1 MAAAVSSSVR
11 SAQKRSS
18 APICLRTR
26 RKRRSSASVP
36 LASAADGH
44 SEGQWTPNRLGGEHS
59 WKSPSTL
66 RPRAP
71 WGWFWGWVPSH
82 GGCLEA
88 PRRAK
93 RGCRRGDLRR
103 NEVDRW
109 PFSAGGGG
117 ATPSQRTAA
126 QSLVKQKSGC
136 QSLVFLVSCIKLEIL
151 FLVTRNLISWNL
163 VKVPVTLGTRTRT
176 GRPVNR
182 GLVTAA

>member
-18 APICLRTR
+18 ATICLRTR
-26 RKRRSSASVP
+26 RKRRSSASVS

-44 SEGQWTPNRLGGEHS
+44 SEGQWTPNRLSGEHS
-59 WKSPSTL
+59 WKAPSTL

-71 WGWFWGWVPSH
+71 WGWFWGWVPSC
-82 GGCLEA
+82 GWCSEA
-88 PRRAK
+88 PWRAK
-93 RGCRRGDLRR
+93 SGGRRSDLRKL
-103 NEVDRW
+103 EVDRG

-136 QSLVFLVSCIKLEIL
+136 QSLVTCAVGP
-151 FLVTRNLISWNL
+151 RNTHKSQWDGTGGGFRNSRGQAGLSFS
-163 VKVPVTLGTRTRT
+163 TLRRAY
-176 GRPVNR
+176 PIP
-182 GLVTAA
+182 

>member
-1 MAAAVSSSVR
+1 MARACGVAAAVSSSVR

-18 APICLRTR
+18 APIRLRTR
-26 RKRRSSASVP
+26 RKRRSSASLS
-36 LASAADGH
+36 LASTACGH
-44 SEGQWTPNRLGGEHS
+44 SEGQWTPNRLGGEYEGR
-59 WKSPSTL
+59 SPSTL

-71 WGWFWGWVPSH
+71 WGWFCGWVPSH
-82 GGCLEA
+82 GWCLEA

-136 QSLVFLVSCIKLEIL
+136 QSLVI
-151 FLVTRNLISWNL
+151 
-163 VKVPVTLGTRTRT
+163 
-176 GRPVNR
+176 
-182 GLVTAA
+182 

>member
-11 SAQKRSS
+11 SAQKRLRSS
-18 APICLRTR
+18 ATICLRR
-26 RKRRSSASVP
+26 RRQRRSSASLS
-36 LASAADGH
+36 LASTACGH
-44 SEGQWTPNRLGGEHS
+44 SEGQWTPNRLGGEYEDR
-59 WKSPSTL
+59 SPSTL

-82 GGCLEA
+82 GWCLEA

-136 QSLVFLVSCIKLEIL
+136 QSLVSRAFWLRLSCH
-151 FLVTRNLISWNL
+151 L
-163 VKVPVTLGTRTRT
+163 VKRSCAFKKTILR
-176 GRPVNR
+176 
-182 GLVTAA
+182 

>member
-1 MAAAVSSSVR
+1 MVRACGVAAAVPSSVR

-18 APICLRTR
+18 APIRLRTR
-26 RKRRSSASVP
+26 RKRRSSASLS
-36 LASAADGH
+36 LASTACGH
-44 SEGQWTPNRLGGEHS
+44 SEGQWTPNRLGGEYEDR
-59 WKSPSTL
+59 SPSTL

-82 GGCLEA
+82 GWCLEA

-117 ATPSQRTAA
+117 ATPSQRTV
-126 QSLVKQKSGC
+126 QRE
-136 QSLVFLVSCIKLEIL
+136 FLVSLIEAQTPVLHTQQMAGQLRRSSFL
-151 FLVTRNLISWNL
+151 FRRW
-163 VKVPVTLGTRTRT
+163 
-176 GRPVNR
+176 
-182 GLVTAA
+182 

>member
-18 APICLRTR
+18 ATICLRTR
-26 RKRRSSASVP
+26 RKRRSSASVS

-71 WGWFWGWVPSH
+71 WGWFWGWDPSH
-82 GGCLEA
+82 GWCLEA

-93 RGCRRGDLRR
+93 RGGRRGDLRR
-103 NEVDRW
+103 PEVGRW

-117 ATPSQRTAA
+117 ATPSQRTV
-126 QSLVKQKSGC
+126 QRGL
-136 QSLVFLVSCIKLEIL
+136 LVSLKKAQTVVWMLT
-151 FLVTRNLISWNL
+151 FTDASN
-163 VKVPVTLGTRTRT
+163 TGGTGGSELASHVYTHE
-176 GRPVNR
+176 N
-182 GLVTAA
+182 

>member
-18 APICLRTR
+18 ATICLRTR
-26 RKRRSSASVP
+26 RKRRSSASLS
-36 LASAADGH
+36 LASTACGH
-44 SEGQWTPNRLGGEHS
+44 SEGHGTPNRLGGEYEDR
-59 WKSPSTL
+59 SPSTL

-82 GGCLEA
+82 GWCLEA

-117 ATPSQRTAA
+117 ATPSQRTV
-126 QSLVKQKSGC
+126 QRG
-136 QSLVFLVSCIKLEIL
+136 FLVSLIEAQTLVELEPTKRSSANKNTTTTTNA
-151 FLVTRNLISWNL
+151 FDSST
-163 VKVPVTLGTRTRT
+163 
-176 GRPVNR
+176 
-182 GLVTAA
+182 

>member
-18 APICLRTR
+18 ATICLRTR
-26 RKRRSSASVP
+26 RKRRSSASVS

-71 WGWFWGWVPSH
+71 WGWFGVWVPSN
-82 GGCLEA
+82 GWCSEA

-93 RGCRRGDLRR
+93 NGGRRSDLRKL
-103 NEVDRW
+103 EVDRLRG
-109 PFSAGGGG
+109 SAGGGG
-117 ATPSQRTAA
+117 ATPSQRT
-126 QSLVKQKSGC
+126 VRRE
-136 QSLVFLVSCIKLEIL
+136 FLVSLKRAQNAVSAGSMG
-151 FLVTRNLISWNL
+151 FSSANASWQAL
-163 VKVPVTLGTRTRT
+163 C
-176 GRPVNR
+176 
-182 GLVTAA
+182 